1 MTDQKSSSLDHL
13 IGLLEEEC
21 SKRLELQ
28 ILPKKTIIEI
38 VNSLESQI
46 FAEDDRKASI
56 ASLDKIL
63 DPIVDVIYQ
72 EEKQ

>member
-1 MTDQKSSSLDHL
+1 MTDKKSSSLDHL
-13 IGLLEEEC
+13 IGLLQEEC
-21 SKRLELQ
+21 SKRSELQ

-63 DPIVDVIYQ
+63 DPIVDAIYQ
-72 EEKQ
+72 EGKQ

>member
-1 MTDQKSSSLDHL
+1 MTDKKSSSLDHL
-13 IGLLEEEC
+13 IGLLQEEC
-21 SKRLELQ
+21 SKRSELQ

-63 DPIVDVIYQ
+63 DPIVDAIYQ